1 MTESYRFGRQ
11 RLAWITLAGS
21 FFCCLVFGVAIP
33 LGLNAFVQNSKQS
46 LDISVQANQGTV
58 GIEELNGSR
67 RVVLVG
73 EPPEPID
80 ISPTSIRTDTTAS
93 ALLTISPP
101 DRPEPVMWMQVA
113 SNSSVQI
120 DEASTPRFGFSNNP
134 HRFTLDLQAG
144 RVRLDV
150 PAFDERNLNL
160 LVTTPQ
166 GGTIDVL
173 DPGRYTF
180 EVNNDAAQVT
190 VQSGGKAFI
199 QSQGETLELQS
210 GARAEVPTESPPLGP
225 LSPARDLIQNGDFS
239 DSFDNW
245 ALFSWRV
252 ELPDQPEGETAIQL
266 DSGDPMLRFARTG
279 IGHAD
284 TRITQSV
291 NQDVSDYES
300 LRLATTLR
308 IVDQS
313 LDVCG
318 VQGSECPLLLIVNYI
333 DDSGVSRVWQHG
345 FFAKG
350 TIDDNLTPGSC
361 ISCAVVQRPHDRV
374 PLGQLYFYDV
384 DLRQELASQG
394 ALPPRFIESIT
405 LVGSGHSFV
414 TDVSDVAII
423 VE

>member
-73 EPPEPID
+73 EPPEPIN

-160 LVTTPQ
+160 LVTT
-166 GGTIDVL
+166 
-173 DPGRYTF
+173 RR
-180 EVNNDAAQVT
+180 E
-190 VQSGGKAFI
+190 
-199 QSQGETLELQS
+199 
-210 GARAEVPTESPPLGP
+210 GP
-225 LSPARDLIQNGDFS
+225 SMCSIPADI
-239 DSFDNW
+239 
-245 ALFSWRV
+245 
-252 ELPDQPEGETAIQL
+252 
-266 DSGDPMLRFARTG
+266 
-279 IGHAD
+279 H
-284 TRITQSV
+284 
-291 NQDVSDYES
+291 
-300 LRLATTLR
+300 
-308 IVDQS
+308 
-313 LDVCG
+313 
-318 VQGSECPLLLIVNYI
+318 
-333 DDSGVSRVWQHG
+333 SR
-345 FFAKG
+345 
-350 TIDDNLTPGSC
+350 
-361 ISCAVVQRPHDRV
+361 
-374 PLGQLYFYDV
+374 
-384 DLRQELASQG
+384 
-394 ALPPRFIESIT
+394 
-405 LVGSGHSFV
+405 
-414 TDVSDVAII
+414 
-423 VE
+423 